1 MIKSVSSSNDQASL
15 SEVLSRRLNH
25 PEWPLP
31 NLIVVDGNETN
42 RKVALSVLK
51 EKDLKIDVVSVV
63 KDDRHKAKA
72 IIGNKNI
79 IDKYSLEIINIKILI

>member
-1 MIKSVSSSNDQASL
+1 
-15 SEVLSRRLNH
+15 
-25 PEWPLP
+25 
-31 NLIVVDGNETN
+31 VVDGNETN

-79 IDKYSLEIINIKILI
+79 IDKYSLEIININAEAHRFAVRYHREKRSRAFLG